1 MQIRNLNY
9 SKFTHSNVPVW
20 QEMVRNML
28 IGYYCDASNHN
39 LPAHNFGVCCA
50 VSRSTTQSS
59 KVKSIITDRLASHQD
74 VSFMRAGSTYKLYL

>member
-28 IGYYCDASNHN
+28 IGYYCDASNQN
-39 LPAHNFGVCCA
+39 LPTDNFGVCCA
-50 VSRSTTQSS
+50 VSRRTTQSC
-59 KVKSIITDRLASHQD
+59 IITDRLASHQD
-74 VSFMRAGSTYKLYL
+74 VSFMRAGSTDKLYF